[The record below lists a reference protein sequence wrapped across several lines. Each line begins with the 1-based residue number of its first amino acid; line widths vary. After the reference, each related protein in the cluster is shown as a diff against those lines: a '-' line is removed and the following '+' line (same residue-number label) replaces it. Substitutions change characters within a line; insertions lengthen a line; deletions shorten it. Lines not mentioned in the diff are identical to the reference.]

1 MSTPPIEQQP
11 GRHLIPHGT
20 RRVVIFDTNAYRV
33 MTAKTS
39 LADCRAKVLRLRQC
53 EQGSGVFVLASP
65 TVIWELIAHL
75 DDPNDPAR
83 EHCLISLVVL
93 GEHALDPA
101 KPDGGISLFP
111 DADSTVCRE
120 LFHAL
125 PPNHE
130 QGIQN
135 LGSLVKYFVKN
146 APNITDA
153 TALKNVHQ
161 IATNVAATEKQWLS
175 LMQSVLAHCDHN
187 VAKQFFGKK
196 GNAEVRKQVRDF
208 FASSVFMEMWATFM
222 VEIHAKKVGQ
232 TVSSVGELKNKA
244 KIMLEVF
251 PVPFHLMS
259 VLLQKMAIDKS
270 FNLGSPRKKRWN
282 FVWDSQLGISIG
294 ASHEIAGVPVFF
306 VTGDGELIEAAKAAK
321 CDSRVLSLGDYLNG
335 IGFS

>member
-1 MSTPPIEQQP
+1 MNTPPIEQQP
-11 GRHLIPHGT
+11 GQHLIPHGT
-20 RRVVIFDTNAYRV
+20 NRVIIFDTNAYRV

-39 LADCRAKVLRLRQC
+39 LADCRGKALRLRQC
-53 EQGSGVFVLASP
+53 EQASGVFVLASP

-83 EHCLISLVVL
+83 EHCLNSLVVL
-93 GEHALDPA
+93 GEHAVNPA
-101 KPDGGISLFP
+101 KPDGGINLFP

-135 LGSLVKYFVKN
+135 LGSLVKHFVKY
-146 APNITDA
+146 APSINDPTAMKNI
-153 TALKNVHQ
+153 HR
-161 IATNVAATEKQWLS
+161 IATGVAATEQQWLK
-175 LMQSVLAHCDHN
+175 LMQAVLAHCDPN
-187 VAKQFFGKK
+187 VAKQFFGSK
-196 GNAEVRKQVRDF
+196 GNGEVRKKVRDF
-208 FASSVFMEMWATFM
+208 FASNVFMEMWATFM

-232 TVSSVGELKNKA
+232 TVSSAEELKGKA
-244 KIMLEVF
+244 KIMIEVF

-259 VLLQKMAIDKS
+259 TLLQKIALDPS

-321 CDSRVLSLGDYLNG
+321 CDDRVLSLDDYLKSV
-335 IGFS
+335 GF